1 MSTQFQDNGIS
12 SNAINNQLTPPPAVR
27 NPNKYNSTIV

>member
-1 MSTQFQDNGIS
+1 MSTQFQDNAIS
-12 SNAINNQLTPPPAVR
+12 SNQLTPPPAVR